1 MLVGTDVCILGVF
14 MWEEIGIPGG
24 NPTVWPG
31 DHMTI
36 SLAEGWYWTRVAAVR
51 DERFTTTP
59 ARQILNHLKPEY
71 VILHEILM
79 AIYCVITDSF
89 TAVSMMIDQ
98 VVALHPAIQHFHIG
112 ADEV

>member
-14 MWEEIGIPGG
+14 MLEETRIPRG
-24 NPTVWPG
+24 NPAVWLG

-51 DERFTTTP
+51 DERVTTTP